1 MAVNMKLAGLCLL
14 LLAFQWAPGRANAN
28 VAVLLEEPYG
38 YDGTL
43 AGTGHTAVYL
53 PRVCAASPTSL
64 RRCDRGEHGVVISR
78 YNRIGGYDWIAIPLI
93 PYLYAVTEPED
104 IPVYANSEIAAY
116 LRDRY
121 RREHMQE
128 LAPDATSGQAPGV
141 NWGQLVG
148 SAYNRTSFAYEIETT
163 AQQDDELIRWLNS
176 HPNRALCADFVR
188 DIVNFYYPK
197 AVSRGIVAD
206 FGIITP
212 KRVARSIVKYS
223 RRHPDLEFVSL
234 VIPQVPGTI
243 RRSRPVRGIAESVL
257 KAKKCVIPLAFFQPY
272 VAGSFAAAYLVDGQF
287 KPNKN
292 AMGFN
297 PRVFAASVAV
307 DQSGSEVSMTDK
319 TYVLAL
325 SK

>member
-1 MAVNMKLAGLCLL
+1 
-14 LLAFQWAPGRANAN
+14 
-28 VAVLLEEPYG
+28 
-38 YDGTL
+38 
-43 AGTGHTAVYL
+43 
-53 PRVCAASPTSL
+53 
-64 RRCDRGEHGVVISR
+64 
-78 YNRIGGYDWIAIPLI
+78 
-93 PYLYAVTEPED
+93 
-104 IPVYANSEIAAY
+104 
-116 LRDRY
+116 
-121 RREHMQE
+121 
-128 LAPDATSGQAPGV
+128 V

-257 KAKKCVIPLAFFQPY
+257 KAKKYVIPLAFFQPY

-297 PRVFAASVAV
+297 PRFFDASVAV
-307 DQSGSEVSMTDK
+307 DQLGSEVSMTDK

>member
-1 MAVNMKLAGLCLL
+1 MAVNMKLAGLCVL
-14 LLAFQWAPGRANAN
+14 LLAFQWVPGMANAN
-28 VAVLLEEPYG
+28 VAVLLEEPYS
-38 YDGTL
+38 YDGAL

-53 PRVCAASPTSL
+53 TRVCAGSPTSL
-64 RRCDRGEHGVVISR
+64 RRCDEGEHGVVISR

-257 KAKKCVIPLAFFQPY
+257 KAKKYVIPLAFFQPY

-297 PRVFAASVAV
+297 PRVFDASVAV